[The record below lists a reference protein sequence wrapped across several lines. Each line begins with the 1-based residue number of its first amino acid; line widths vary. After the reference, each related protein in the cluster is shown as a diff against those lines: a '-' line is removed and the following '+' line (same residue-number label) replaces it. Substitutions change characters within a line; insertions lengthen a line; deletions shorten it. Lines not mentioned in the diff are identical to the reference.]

1 MGGWIIIAKGIRHR
15 SGRHGCSSF
24 RHTCENKVGW
34 GMVSSPGKLGDR
46 APVLYTPSCQK
57 SKFGPSNKG
66 FTGVSD
72 KAVSPGMS
80 ATPPIANGVL

>member
-1 MGGWIIIAKGIRHR
+1 MAAVLLGTPVKIKWDG
-15 SGRHGCSSF
+15 
-24 RHTCENKVGW
+24 
-34 GMVSSPGKLGDR
+34 GMVSSSGKLGDR

-80 ATPPIANGVL
+80 PTPPIANGVL

>member
-1 MGGWIIIAKGIRHR
+1 
-15 SGRHGCSSF
+15 
-24 RHTCENKVGW
+24 
-34 GMVSSPGKLGDR
+34 MVSSPGKLGDR